1 MITGIVYSACLP
13 VHKNGNVFMGVT
25 CIDILMRDLV
35 EDLTLQYNMD
45 AAYTFMLDLA
55 GRCLY

>member
-1 MITGIVYSACLP
+1 
-13 VHKNGNVFMGVT
+13 MGVT